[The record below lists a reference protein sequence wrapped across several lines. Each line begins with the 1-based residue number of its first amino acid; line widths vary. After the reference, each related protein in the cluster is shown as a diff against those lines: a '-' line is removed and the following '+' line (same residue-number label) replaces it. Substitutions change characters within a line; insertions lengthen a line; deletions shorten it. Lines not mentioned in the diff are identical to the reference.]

1 MKNKMKN
8 KKLIFGLLSLMV
20 STAAVAQ
27 SESKWAVK
35 PMAGMTVATLTG
47 DDTSDISSSLAWAG
61 GVEASLK
68 LSDRLSL
75 SSGVIYT
82 RERVK
87 SDSRQA
93 VSTLSMSMELSNARM
108 TFERINVPLMA
119 DLHLGYG
126 ISLKAGLQAGFRIGY
141 TATVDYEGFYV
152 KPTDQNVLVGSPEWQ
167 AQPRVPVS
175 GKETSHNATAI
186 RTFDLSVPVGLSYE
200 WKNVELDVRYHFGLT
215 NIMKDQNAKRRYLMV
230 TLGYNF
236 QL

>member
-1 MKNKMKN
+1 MKN
-8 KKLIFGLLSLMV
+8 KKLIFCLLSLMV

-68 LSDRLSL
+68 WSDRLSL

-82 RERVK
+82 RERIK
-87 SDSRQA
+87 SDERIVHGDISYQ
-93 VSTLSMSMELSNARM
+93 LELSNARM

-152 KPTDQNVLVGSPEWQ
+152 SQPTYQAVVVGSPEWQ
-167 AQPRVPVS
+167 ALPRVPVS

-215 NIMKDQNAKRRYLMV
+215 NIMKDQNAKRRCLMV

>member
-1 MKNKMKN
+1 MKKKN
-8 KKLIFGLLSLMV
+8 LILSLLALMA
-20 STAAVAQ
+20 STAATAQ
-27 SESKWAVK
+27 GAPKWTVK

-82 RERVK
+82 RERIK
-87 SDSRQA
+87 SDERIVHGDISYQ
-93 VSTLSMSMELSNARM
+93 LELSNARM

-152 KPTDQNVLVGSPEWQ
+152 KPTDQAVVVGSPEWQ
-167 AQPRVPVS
+167 ALPRVPIS

-215 NIMKDQNAKRRYLMV
+215 NIMKDQNAKRRCLMV

>member
-1 MKNKMKN
+1 MKNKN
-8 KKLIFGLLSLMV
+8 LIFGLLSLMV

-27 SESKWAVK
+27 GESKWAVR
-35 PMAGMTVATLTG
+35 PMAGMTVATLAG
-47 DDTSDISSSLAWAG
+47 EDTSDNSSSLAWAG

-82 RERVK
+82 RERIK
-87 SDSRQA
+87 SDERIVHGDTSFQ
-93 VSTLSMSMELSNARM
+93 LELSNARM

-119 DLHLGYG
+119 NLHLGYG

-215 NIMKDQNAKRRYLMV
+215 NIMKDQNAKRRCLMV

>member
-1 MKNKMKN
+1 MKKKMKN

>member
-1 MKNKMKN
+1 MKKKN
-8 KKLIFGLLSLMV
+8 LILSLLALMA
-20 STAAVAQ
+20 STAATAQ
-27 SESKWAVK
+27 GAPKWTVK

-82 RERVK
+82 RERIK
-87 SDSRQA
+87 SDERIVHGDISYQ
-93 VSTLSMSMELSNARM
+93 LELGNARM

-119 DLHLGYG
+119 NLHLGYG

-215 NIMKDQNAKRRYLMV
+215 NIMKDQNAKRRCLMV

>member
-1 MKNKMKN
+1 MKNKN
-8 KKLIFGLLSLMV
+8 LIFGLLSLMV

-61 GVEASLK
+61 GVEASFK

-82 RERVK
+82 RERIK

-126 ISLKAGLQAGFRIGY
+126 ISLKAGLQAGLRIGY
-141 TATVDYEGFYV
+141 TMTMDLEGFYV
-152 KPTDQNVLVGSPEWQ
+152 DWVYDSFNVDSSRREVH
-167 AQPRVPVS
+167 VPVS
-175 GKETSHNATAI
+175 GNRKSHNATAI

>member
-1 MKNKMKN
+1 MKNKE
-8 KKLIFGLLSLMV
+8 LIFCLLSLMV

-82 RERVK
+82 RERIK
-87 SDSRQA
+87 SNVRIIYGDQQFTFWYLDTSRY
-93 VSTLSMSMELSNARM
+93 RM
-108 TFERINVPLMA
+108 MFERINVPVMA
-119 DLHLGYG
+119 NLHLGYG

-141 TATVDYEGFYV
+141 TGTFDYEGFHV
-152 KPTDQNVLVGSPEWQ
+152 DQPTDKAVVVGSPEWQ
-167 AQPRVPVS
+167 ALPRVPVS

-186 RTFDLSVPVGLSYE
+186 RTFDLSVPVGMSYE

-236 QL
+236 QF

>member
-1 MKNKMKN
+1 MKN
-8 KKLIFGLLSLMV
+8 KKLIFSLLSLMV

-215 NIMKDQNAKRRYLMV
+215 NIMKDQNAKRRCLMV

>member
-215 NIMKDQNAKRRYLMV
+215 NIMKDQNAKRRCLMV